1 MMTLPDNSQDQLRKL
16 GILNENE
23 VAIKEGDL
31 YVAKNVLTQARRA
44 IVVPQTMLENT
55 QRRKLRD

>member
-55 QRRKLRD
+55 QRRILRD